1 MPREEYQ
8 VPSAGAT
15 AVRGNTR
22 DDHASRSVMTY
33 LCGDCG
39 SSVSLGKD
47 ALVACPH
54 CAGRV
59 LYKERTKRFALRSL
73 FPDTRADRF
82 TEWCSLKRDKG
93 PTTATADERRMGVV
107 IYGVWSYG
115 DHGHHECTR
124 QKKTRQWYQIS

>member
-59 LYKERTKRFALRSL
+59 LYKERTKRMVQFEAR
-73 FPDTRADRF
+73 
-82 TEWCSLKRDKG
+82 
-93 PTTATADERRMGVV
+93 
-107 IYGVWSYG
+107 
-115 DHGHHECTR
+115 
-124 QKKTRQWYQIS
+124 

>member
-8 VPSAGAT
+8 VPSAGGT

-59 LYKERTKRFALRSL
+59 LYKERTK
-73 FPDTRADRF
+73 
-82 TEWCSLKRDKG
+82 SLKRDKG
-93 PTTATADERRMGVV
+93 PTTAAADERRIGVV

-115 DHGHHECTR
+115 EHGHHECTR
-124 QKKTRQWYQIS
+124 QKKTRQDSGIKSLETNPRHTQTP

>member
-8 VPSAGAT
+8 VPTAAPGA
-15 AVRGNTR
+15 AARGNTR
-22 DDHASRSVMTY
+22 EAHNSRSIMTY

-59 LYKERTKRFALRSL
+59 LYKERTKRMVQFEAR
-73 FPDTRADRF
+73 
-82 TEWCSLKRDKG
+82 
-93 PTTATADERRMGVV
+93 
-107 IYGVWSYG
+107 
-115 DHGHHECTR
+115 
-124 QKKTRQWYQIS
+124 

>member
-8 VPSAGAT
+8 VPTGAPST
-15 AVRGNTR
+15 TRGNTR
-22 DDHASRSVMTY
+22 DDVASRSVMTY

-59 LYKERTKRFALRSL
+59 LYKERTKRMVQFEAR
-73 FPDTRADRF
+73 
-82 TEWCSLKRDKG
+82 
-93 PTTATADERRMGVV
+93 
-107 IYGVWSYG
+107 
-115 DHGHHECTR
+115 
-124 QKKTRQWYQIS
+124 